1 MTRKEKES
9 EKTTIIHQSN
19 MAIYQ
24 SRGRIS
30 DMSEVQS
37 GTSKNGY
44 EWQRMTITLEIP
56 GSQGSVFKQ
65 VFQVFGNDVNDVC
78 LYNIGDRVEISWSM
92 YAREWNGRWYN
103 NVDLV
108 KIKSLDEQKQEE
120 RPAPAPA
127 HKQPAIFDQPQE
139 SLDPADNPD
148 DLPFL

>member
-1 MTRKEKES
+1 
-9 EKTTIIHQSN
+9 

-24 SRGRIS
+24 SRGRIF

-56 GSQGSVFKQ
+56 GFQGSVFKQ
-65 VFQVFGNDVNDVC
+65 VFQVSGDNVNDVS

-120 RPAPAPA
+120 KPAPAPA
-127 HKQPAIFDQPQE
+127 PKQQAIFDHPQE
-139 SLDPADNPD
+139 SLDPADNPN
-148 DLPFL
+148 DLPF

>member
-1 MTRKEKES
+1 
-9 EKTTIIHQSN
+9 

-44 EWQRMTITLEIP
+44 EWQRMTITLEIS
-56 GSQGSVFKQ
+56 GFQGSVFKQ
-65 VFQVFGNDVNDVC
+65 VFQVSGNDVNDVC

-120 RPAPAPA
+120 KPAPAPTS
-127 HKQPAIFDQPQE
+127 KQPAIFDQPQE
-139 SLDPADNPD
+139 SLDPADNPN
-148 DLPFL
+148 DLPF

>member
-1 MTRKEKES
+1 
-9 EKTTIIHQSN
+9 

-56 GSQGSVFKQ
+56 GFQGSVFKQ
-65 VFQVFGNDVNDVC
+65 VFQVSGNDVKDVS

-120 RPAPAPA
+120 KPAPAPA
-127 HKQPAIFDQPQE
+127 PKQPAIFDQPQE

-148 DLPFL
+148 DLPF

>member
-1 MTRKEKES
+1 
-9 EKTTIIHQSN
+9 

-24 SRGRIS
+24 SRGRIF

-56 GSQGSVFKQ
+56 GFQGSVFKQ
-65 VFQVFGNDVNDVC
+65 VFQVSGDNVNDVS

-120 RPAPAPA
+120 KTSPAPAP
-127 HKQPAIFDQPQE
+127 KQPAIFDQPQE
-139 SLDPADNPD
+139 SLDPADNPN
-148 DLPFL
+148 DLPF

>member
-1 MTRKEKES
+1 
-9 EKTTIIHQSN
+9 

-37 GTSKNGY
+37 GKTQSGN
-44 EWQRMTITLEIP
+44 EWQRMTLILDTP
-56 GSQGSVFKQ
+56 GFQGAVYKM
-65 VFQVFGNDVNDVC
+65 VFQVSGDHVKDV
-78 LYNIGDRVEISWSM
+78 LLFKRGDKVEISFSI

-120 RPAPAPA
+120 KPAAAPASK
-127 HKQPAIFDQPQE
+127 HPAIFDQPQE
-139 SLDPADNPD
+139 SLDPADNPN
-148 DLPFL
+148 DLPF